1 METVIHSQKMPNWEV
16 ISVIINHN
24 NVKKKANLKKMSTL

>member
-24 NVKKKANLKKMSTL
+24 NVKKKAKYSKVTS